1 MTVKLP
7 EPVASYFAGAN
18 ARDAD
23 GIAAS
28 FTEDGIVHDE
38 GGVHLGRAA
47 IRAWA
52 EEAGRKYQFRAE
64 VLRVA
69 ESGDQT
75 IVTARVSG
83 EFPGS
88 PIDLTHRFKLA
99 NGLIAELAI
108 G

>member
-7 EPVASYFAGAN
+7 EPVANYFTAAN

-23 GIAAS
+23 AVAAS
-28 FTEDGIVHDE
+28 FTEDAVVRDE
-38 GGVHLGRAA
+38 GGVHRGRAA

-52 EEAGRKYQFRAE
+52 EDAGRKYRFRAE
-64 VLRVA
+64 VLKA
-69 ESGDQT
+69 TESADQT

-83 EFPGS
+83 NFPGS

-99 NGLIAELAI
+99 DGLIAELAI

>member
-23 GIAAS
+23 GVAAS
-28 FTEDGIVHDE
+28 FTEDAIVHDE
-38 GGVHLGRAA
+38 GGVYRGRAA

-52 EEAGRKYQFRAE
+52 EEAGRKYRFLVE
-64 VLRVA
+64 ILRVA

-83 EFPGS
+83 DFPGS
-88 PIDLTHRFKLA
+88 PIDLAHRFKLA
-99 NGLIAELAI
+99 NGLIGELAI

>member
-1 MTVKLP
+1 MTVNLP
-7 EPVASYFAGAN
+7 EPVASYFVGAN

-23 GIAAS
+23 GVAAS
-28 FTEDGIVHDE
+28 FAEDGIVHDE
-38 GGVHLGRAA
+38 GGVHGGRAA
-47 IRAWA
+47 IRVWA
-52 EEAGRKYQFRAE
+52 EEAGRKYRFHAE
-64 VLRVA
+64 VLRIA

-83 EFPGS
+83 NFPGS

-99 NGLIAELAI
+99 NGLIAELEI